1 MTSITP
7 AARPAYDGVVP
18 YPANALAYEGSPMV
32 KVTGDRFQYVEELSA
47 ARTKIEGALDKLRQV
62 VDEPMLPRTGAGET
76 ASWRLIS
83 AVDDARRAVSPYM
96 NHVPGSPGFENNE
109 VPRYLADQSVHPD
122 DVGNRKMNLAGSV
135 QMHQETVIHRLP
147 KKDLEGVNWQ
157 SVADSLQTSTRID
170 DLLIWGNRVT
180 NDGMPDVARAVS
192 ELEQLDRQ
200 FAAVLQ
206 NQGGPNVPVK
216 TPGTG
221 GIVQTL
227 SALPTGVKVAAGAGL
242 ALAVVGGGVALA
254 RD

>member
-7 AARPAYDGVVP
+7 AAPPAYDGVVP
-18 YPANALAYEGSPMV
+18 YPSNALAYEGSPMV
-32 KVTGDRFQYVEELSA
+32 EVTGDRFQYVEELST
-47 ARTKIEGALDKLRQV
+47 ARRKIDGALTQLRQV
-62 VDEPMLPRTGAGET
+62 VDEPMLPRTGTGET
-76 ASWRLIS
+76 ASWRLVS

-109 VPRYLADQSVHPD
+109 VPRFLADGVVHPD
-122 DVGNRKMNLAGSV
+122 DLGNPRMNLAGSV

-147 KKDLEGVNWQ
+147 RKDLEGVNWQ
-157 SVADSLQTSTRID
+157 SVRDSLETSTRID
-170 DLLIWGNRVT
+170 DLLIWGNSTTRS
-180 NDGMPDVARAVS
+180 GMPDVSRAVS

-206 NQGGPNVPVK
+206 NQGGPNVPVR
-216 TPGTG
+216 TPGSG
-221 GIVQTL
+221 GLVQGL

-242 ALAVVGGGVALA
+242 ALAVVGGGVALT